1 MYDHREMELKE
12 ISILHFYVKKRNYIC
27 RRLFLLNYLRHH
39 QMFFVAMIYWAPAL
53 FSLFLHKRRLWE
65 QKRDETWLKDLIKNF
80 YNIHLKKD
88 FRMSGKSFREL
99 VALLAPRATKNNIS
113 FRKAISAEKRIA
125 VGLLRLATRNSYHC
139 IVKTF
144 AIGKRTSVKIS
155 EDFYSTLRLQPCT
168 YIKSPDSAVA
178 IKLTIETFEADC
190 NCKIP
195 QSLGA
200 IDCTNIFI
208 KGSNCESKYEFYFRK
223 QRYSIKT

>member
-1 MYDHREMELKE
+1 
-12 ISILHFYVKKRNYIC
+12 
-27 RRLFLLNYLRHH
+27 
-39 QMFFVAMIYWAPAL
+39 
-53 FSLFLHKRRLWE
+53 
-65 QKRDETWLKDLIKNF
+65 
-80 YNIHLKKD
+80 
-88 FRMSGKSFREL
+88 MSGKSFREL

-178 IKLTIETFEADC
+178 IKLTIETLEADC

-200 IDCTNIFI
+200 IDCTNIFK

-223 QRYSIKT
+223 QRHSIKT